1 MRWDPDNALCRI
13 DGGLLHLAARD
24 WQATVPLAAL
34 RRVLVL
40 HKHGTLPTAEAERA
54 FVFET
59 DEAVHLVPETSGV
72 EALLPALEQD
82 PPRLYEAHY
91 ATSPLSFGALRWN
104 AALARGRGGSFPPR
118 TLQQVLSQ
126 AELRG
131 PLRPRLPSARLE
143 RQAGHG

>member
-1 MRWDPDNALCRI
+1 MRWDPDQARCRI
-13 DGGLLHLAARD
+13 DGGLLHLAARG
-24 WQATVPLAAL
+24 WQASVPLAAL

-40 HKHGTLPTAEAERA
+40 HKHAALPTAEAERA

-59 DEAVHLVPETSGV
+59 DEAVHLVPETSGA

-91 ATSPLSFGALRWN
+91 ASAPLNWGVLRWN
-104 AALARGRGGSFPPR
+104 AAMARGRGGSFPPR
-118 TLQQVLSQ
+118 TLQQVLSR

-131 PLRPRLPSARLE
+131 PLRHADLSGGPT
-143 RQAGHG
+143 